1 MTTQD
6 YTTNSLPV
14 VVVDDEPRIDSR
26 IIAGELGVE
35 HLSTMKNVD
44 NYSDSFQSF
53 GLIRFETEAVR
64 VDGGRGTKY
73 AKFALLNENQAYF
86 LVTLSRN
93 SEQAVKLKQRLVQAF
108 SDCRQQAQQQFK
120 VPQTFGEALRLAADL
135 HEQLEE
141 KTRQVAEAQPMV
153 QFHEEVSQA
162 DSELNV
168 DETCAAL
175 FNGAIGPKQLRA
187 WLKLNHW
194 LDGRPGMNKPTA
206 WAMHQG
212 LMRLRLSPPIN
223 GRIFEVPILTGKG
236 ISTLRHLYRTN
247 ELFINAVPLEL
258 RLPAPDLPV

>member
-1 MTTQD
+1 MSNQD
-6 YTTNSLPV
+6 YTTNPLPV
-14 VVVDDEPRIDSR
+14 VVFGGDPRIDSR
-26 IIAGELGVE
+26 IIAGELGVIHKNVME
-35 HLSTMKNVD
+35 NVD
-44 NYSDSFQSF
+44 NYLDIFQSF
-53 GLIRFETEAVR
+53 GILPFQTEEIK
-64 VDGGRGTKY
+64 GRGQP

-93 SEQAVKLKQRLVQAF
+93 SEQAVRLKQRLVQAF
-108 SDCRQQAQQQFK
+108 SDCRQQVQQQFK
-120 VPQTFGEALRLAADL
+120 IPKTFGEALRLAADL

-168 DETCAAL
+168 DETCALL
-175 FNGAIGPKQLRA
+175 FNGTIGPKQLRA

-206 WAMHQG
+206 WAMQQS

-223 GRIFEVPILTGKG
+223 GRVFEVPVLTGKG

-258 RLPAPDLPV
+258 RLPPPDLPV